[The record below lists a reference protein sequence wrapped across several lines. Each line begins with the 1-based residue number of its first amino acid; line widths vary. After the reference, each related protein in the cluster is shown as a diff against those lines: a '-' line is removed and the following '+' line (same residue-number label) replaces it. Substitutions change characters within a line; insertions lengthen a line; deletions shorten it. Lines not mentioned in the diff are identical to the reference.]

1 MSLGLAGTPGAQ
13 LSMPEHGG
21 LEGLLQGH
29 GGKGGLHDA
38 KPRVNGRMIANVYA
52 GCLPLL

>member
-1 MSLGLAGTPGAQ
+1 MSLGLAGIPGAQ

-29 GGKGGLHDA
+29 GGKRGLHEA
-38 KPRVNGRMIANVYA
+38 KPRVNDKMIANAYA
-52 GCLPLL
+52 GCLLLL